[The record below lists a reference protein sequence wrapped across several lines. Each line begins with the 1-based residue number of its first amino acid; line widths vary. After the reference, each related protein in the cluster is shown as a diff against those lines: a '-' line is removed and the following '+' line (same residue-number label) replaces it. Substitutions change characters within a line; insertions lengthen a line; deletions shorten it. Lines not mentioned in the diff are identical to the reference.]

1 MKFAVVK
8 QCSIFKV
15 MLYIYVFSFINYYS
29 VNIVWESVFL
39 SSTVIFDVYYIQ
51 KDSVEGYIGRT
62 MKLRQVVVETKFLT
76 VVVDRATKLVTAA
89 VVWMHDGRRPNK
101 RRLQQLGSQASP
113 PLRRSQKLHCDGIVT
128 LSMASFFY
136 LCIKLDLAFTNRVEE
151 QKQQRQLLLLAS
163 FPPLVKFRI
172 HAMFDQRT
180 RTEGS

>member
-1 MKFAVVK
+1 M
-8 QCSIFKV
+8 
-15 MLYIYVFSFINYYS
+15 Y
-29 VNIVWESVFL
+29 FL
-39 SSTVIFDVYYIQ
+39 SSTIIQWILSGNQFSCQALLFLTFTIFRRT
-51 KDSVEGYIGRT
+51 EGYMGRT